1 MAEFTGTGLL
11 VAVVVGSGIMAVRLS
26 PGAAGLELL
35 ENSLATAAGLAV
47 IIAVLAPVSG
57 AHLNPVVSAADWAL
71 GRRSGAGLPGRDA
84 AVYAAAQV
92 AGAIGGAVLA
102 NLMFALPAVTASA
115 TVRSA
120 PHLWLGEVVATAG
133 LVLVVFALARS
144 GRGALAPAA
153 VAGWVGAA
161 YWATSSTSFAN
172 PAVTIGRA
180 FTGTFA
186 GIAPASVPGFVAAQA
201 IGGVL
206 GRGPGLGL
214 LPGCPAGGWRAAG
227 PGRAGGG
234 GGGPGR
240 RELTGRRI
248 ADGGR
253 SRGAVHVHPQR
264 GPVANGGGATGEG
277 GGRAVRVTSAGS
289 EPADRVNP
297 AVAAA
302 MAEVGVDISGAV
314 PKPLAAGQA
323 EAADIVITM
332 GCGDACPVFPGKR
345 YLVWE
350 LPDPAGLTVE
360 QVRPIRDDIA
370 GRVRALLAELGVRA
384 GGG

>member
-1 MAEFTGTGLL
+1 VSAPRPARPALARPALARPALARPALARPALARRALAEFTGTGLL

-84 AVYAAAQV
+84 VVYAAAQL
-92 AGAIGGAVLA
+92 AGGIGGAVLA
-102 NLMFALPAVTASA
+102 NLMFALPAVTRSA

-180 FTGTFA
+180 FTATFA
-186 GIAPASVPGFVAAQA
+186 GIAPESVPGFVAAQA
-201 IGGVL
+201 AGAVVGAALVL
-206 GRGPGLGL
+206 VLY
-214 LPGCPAGGWRAAG
+214 PAAR
-227 PGRAGGG
+227 PEAGGG
-234 GGGPGR
+234 PAPAGR
-240 RELTGRRI
+240 ET
-248 ADGGR
+248 
-253 SRGAVHVHPQR
+253 
-264 GPVANGGGATGEG
+264 
-277 GGRAVRVTSAGS
+277 
-289 EPADRVNP
+289 
-297 AVAAA
+297 AAA
-302 MAEVGVDISGAV
+302 GAV
-314 PKPLAAGQA
+314 PAAGS
-323 EAADIVITM
+323 
-332 GCGDACPVFPGKR
+332 
-345 YLVWE
+345 
-350 LPDPAGLTVE
+350 
-360 QVRPIRDDIA
+360 
-370 GRVRALLAELGVRA
+370 
-384 GGG
+384 